1 MCLDPVVSSDINRSC
16 LEFCFHNP
24 EILFNFP
31 ALFVNLYDFFAVSLE
46 ICHNRIKTIV
56 KFFFGDL
63 LLVKL
68 IHFLFSNFTIVC
80 QSSFFHKTHRIIL
93 IFSLSF
99 FARRVDDSL
108 CTLDLPCPDFLLI
121 SILFALQQDLRLIRL
136 ACHLYDTSV

>member
-16 LEFCFHNP
+16 LEFCFHDP

-31 ALFVNLYDFFAVSLE
+31 ALFVNLYDFFDISIK
-46 ICHNRIKTIV
+46 ICHNHIETIV
-56 KFFFGDL
+56 KFFFRNL
-63 LLVKL
+63 LFIKL
-68 IHFLFSNFTIVC
+68 IHFFFCNFAIVC
-80 QSSFFHKTHRIIL
+80 YSSLFHKAHRIIL
-93 IFSLSF
+93 IFSLSLF
-99 FARRVDDSL
+99 TRRVDDSL